1 MVELAT
7 FGPAYPSSPGRWA
20 SNEVARHKDI
30 FASYMKSRDTENTL
44 AVVRKMHARPGD
56 MSNYI
61 YHHRKDTLRNTCH
74 YLDNEPWDYPNPT
87 DLETCTHQ
95 WIGINNGRH
104 EQWSFEVNYFLAD
117 QFAQMESKRF
127 ELYDHMIE
135 QFTSHWQ
142 EIVHTAANSELAV
155 AQALDLPVRLLI
167 IPHPN
172 PVCENRTTLSFQ
184 HNIKY
189 VTEIQLPSDLKK
201 DFEEELVVH
210 KLTCSTLESN
220 GI

>member
-1 MVELAT
+1 MVELVT
-7 FGPAYPSSPGRWA
+7 FGPVSPPSPGRRV
-20 SNEVARHKDI
+20 SNELARHKDR
-30 FASYMKSRDTENTL
+30 FASYMKSRDTGNIL
-44 AVVRKMHARPGD
+44 AVVRKMDVGSIETMYR
-56 MSNYI
+56 
-61 YHHRKDTLRNTCH
+61 HREDTLRNTCH
-74 YLDNEPWDYPNPT
+74 YHDNEPWDCPNLK

-104 EQWSFEVNYFLAD
+104 GQWSFEVNYFLAD
-117 QFAQMESKRF
+117 QFAQMEAKRF
-127 ELYDHMIE
+127 ELYDHHIE
-135 QFTSHWQ
+135 QFISHWRS
-142 EIVHTAANSELAV
+142 ILLTAANSELAV

-172 PVCENRTTLSFQ
+172 PVCENRMTLSFQ

-189 VTEIQLPSDLKK
+189 VTQIQLPSDLKK

-210 KLTCSTLESN
+210 KLTCSTLGSN